1 MRPEP
6 FYDGVLLYFL
16 WAKKGGKKK
25 ERKIFFSAFQI
36 HGSLHIIDELR
47 SFLFSLVTVP
57 AQMIAFFSFGT
68 E

>member
-25 ERKIFFSAFQI
+25 ERNMFFSAFQI

-57 AQMIAFFSFGT
+57 AHNHAR
-68 E
+68 